1 MWHDSIY
8 SHLPIALQD
17 LAVSLRGAQL
27 HQLRYGGPWSR
38 EISLCLER
46 HERLSPDALAQVQF
60 AELRRLAWHCYKRSP
75 FYRRLWQAHGVQP
88 QDIRSFDDL
97 RHIPIV
103 GKQELRAHTEEFFTQ
118 KIHAGMT
125 AVHTSGTTG
134 SPLTVYFSAP
144 DIAARF
150 AFLERCRRWAG
161 VRVGQRRAT
170 FTGRHIVPQG
180 QSGPPF
186 WRHNIPGRQ
195 LLFSSYHLLPANLPA
210 YLDALEGFQPE
221 ILDGYPSAL
230 HVVADYMLRHGGARR
245 IHPRAIL
252 VSAETVL
259 PHQRQAIERAFAA
272 KLYNQYA
279 SSDGAPF
286 ISECGSGRLHV
297 HTDSG
302 VVEILDGEHNPVSPG
317 QAGEMVVSSFTASIV
332 PLLRFAIGDIAVA
345 APEHGPCP
353 CGLPFPT
360 VAALV
365 GRVDDMLY
373 TPDRGFVGR
382 LDTVFK
388 GVPNSI
394 VEAQIVQTSPQ
405 SIVLRLVPDRSRYRP
420 EHAAKIVRQMRNRLG
435 EIVAISVEEVANLPR
450 SANGKM
456 RPVVNLCPDL
466 LPAALHYAASPAD
479 SPTPKATAR

>member
-8 SHLPIALQD
+8 SHLPIALQE

-27 HQLRYGGPWSR
+27 HQLRYRSSWSR
-38 EISLCLER
+38 EASQSLER
-46 HERLSPDALAQVQF
+46 QERLSPDALADLQF
-60 AELRRLAWHCYKRSP
+60 AELRRLAGHCYKRSR

-88 QDIRSFDDL
+88 QDIRSFDDV

-103 GKQELRAHTEEFFTQ
+103 GKQELRAHTEEFFTE
-118 KIHAGMT
+118 KIHGGMT

-144 DIAARF
+144 DVARRF

-161 VRVGQRRAT
+161 VRIGQRRAT
-170 FTGRHIVPQG
+170 FTGRHIIPHG
-180 QSGPPF
+180 QSAPPF

-195 LLFSSYHLLPANLPA
+195 LLFSSYHLLPANLAA
-210 YLDALEGFQPE
+210 YLDALEDFQPE
-221 ILDGYPSAL
+221 ILDGYPSAI
-230 HVVADYMLRHGGARR
+230 HVVADYMLRRGSARR

-252 VSAETVL
+252 VSAETVF
-259 PHQRQAIERAFAA
+259 PHQRQTIEQAFAA

-286 ISECGSGRLHV
+286 ISECRYGRLHV

-317 QAGEMVVSSFTASIV
+317 RAGEMVVSSFTTSVV
-332 PLLRFAIGDIAVA
+332 PLLRFAMGDIAVA
-345 APEHGPCP
+345 SQEHGPCL

-360 VAALV
+360 VEALV

-405 SIVLRLVPDRSRYRP
+405 SIVLRLVPDRCRYQP
-420 EHAAKIVRQMRNRLG
+420 EHAARIVSQMRDRLG
-435 EIVAISVEEVANLPR
+435 EMVEISVEEVASLPR

-456 RPVVNLCPDL
+456 RPVVNACKDL
-466 LPAALHYAASPAD
+466 LPAAFHYA
-479 SPTPKATAR
+479 